1 MSLERQHISGIMIV
15 VALLV
20 NVISF
25 ATFNELAIVSGLLYL
40 GSVVFLWNRISA
52 RNLLFVKIMLLLAV
66 PGIVLA
72 VAVADIGTLSK
83 FLQGN
88 VVIITLLV
96 SVGMSMQATNIV
108 DQTDGKAKASNGTL
122 GFIITYVGVHFV
134 GAIINYAAILYFGDN
149 IKKRGKFTENHAILL
164 ARSFAAAGFWSP
176 LLITMAFALSYS
188 PGANYSEIAL
198 YGGLL
203 ALTSFIFSLIEF
215 YVQPNKNQY
224 QGIEVSF
231 NEFRKPLI
239 MASIILVL
247 ITVFPNIKVLHLVIC
262 VSLLFFI
269 YDARK
274 SFVSSIKLNI
284 DKFPNYA
291 NEIALFLSAGILN
304 VSLMYLVNQ
313 FDSYFTGFILTPN
326 VSTIFL
332 IIAALLTCIG
342 VHPLVSITIFA
353 SVVQV
358 SNVTFNLLAFVIL
371 TAWAIGSSL
380 GPFSGQNLGIGSR
393 YGINS
398 YNIMKNNIVHSIVLL
413 CVANSIIYIFWIN

>member
-1 MSLERQHISGIMIV
+1 MILA
-15 VALLV
+15 ALLV

-25 ATFNELAIVSGLLYL
+25 SIFNELAIVSGLLYL
-40 GSVVFLWNRISA
+40 GSVVCLWNRISA
-52 RNLLFVKIMLLLAV
+52 RSLLFVKAMLLLAV
-66 PGIVLA
+66 PGIFLA
-72 VAVADIGTLSK
+72 VAVADIDTLSQ

-88 VVIITLLV
+88 IVIITLLV
-96 SVGMSMQATNIV
+96 SVGLSMQATNTV
-108 DQTDGKAKASNGTL
+108 DHTDGKAKASNGTS
-122 GFIITYVGVHFV
+122 GFIITYAGVHFV
-134 GAIINYAAILYFGDN
+134 GAIINYAAILFFGDN
-149 IKKRGKFTENHAILL
+149 IKRRGKFTENHAILL

-224 QGIEVSF
+224 QGIAVSF
-231 NEFRKPLI
+231 SEFRMPLI

-247 ITVFPNIKVLHLVIC
+247 IAFFPNIKVLHLVIC

-274 SFVSSIKLNI
+274 SFVRSIKRNVEEQ
-284 DKFPNYA
+284 FPKYA

-313 FDSYFTGFILTPN
+313 FDSYFTGFVLTPS

-332 IIAALLTCIG
+332 IVAALLTCVG
-342 VHPLVSITIFA
+342 VHPLVSVTIFA

-380 GPFSGQNLGIGSR
+380 GPLSGQNLGIGSR
-393 YGINS
+393 YDISS
-398 YNIMKNNIVHSIVLL
+398 YRIMKNNIVHSIVLL
-413 CVANSIIYIFWIN
+413 CVANLIIYVFWRS